1 MKRNNIHIFG
11 IPEREEKVIDSIFKA
26 IMAENFLNLGREVN
40 IQIREASKTSNRPT
54 PRHIIIKMTKVK
66 DKERILKSGREKQG
80 TPIRLSADF
89 LAETL

>member
-40 IQIREASKTSNRPT
+40 IQIREASKTSNRLNLNRAPL
-54 PRHIIIKMTKVK
+54 RNIKLNCQKSRTKK
-66 DKERILKSGREKQG
+66 KFLKQKEKREKLH
-80 TPIRLSADF
+80 TKEPP
-89 LAETL
+89 